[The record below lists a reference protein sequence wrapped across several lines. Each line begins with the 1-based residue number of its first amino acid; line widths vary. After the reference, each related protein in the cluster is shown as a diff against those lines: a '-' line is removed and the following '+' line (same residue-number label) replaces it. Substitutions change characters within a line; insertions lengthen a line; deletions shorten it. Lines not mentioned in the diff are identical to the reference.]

1 MWHLEEEKDVEQ
13 LREVTEGEESY
24 YKHTLYKHTLHTI
37 SIHFIH
43 TLFKRHNFRIIRFS
57 GTNIVQ
63 VALKGKYNL
72 KIDVLT
78 KGHRARTVHCII
90 RESNGHVH

>member
-24 YKHTLYKHTLHTI
+24 YRHTLH
-37 SIHFIH
+37 
-43 TLFKRHNFRIIRFS
+43 
-57 GTNIVQ
+57 
-63 VALKGKYNL
+63 
-72 KIDVLT
+72 VLT
-78 KGHRARTVHCII
+78 KGRRARTDHCII